1 MNEGVEERMAEVIDG
16 NRIAR
21 EVRAEVRAQ
30 AIELKEKRGITPG
43 LAVILVGEDAASKI
57 YVGRKE
63 KAAAEAGFLSREFRL
78 PADTAEDRLREIVA
92 GLNASPEIHG
102 ILVQLPLPKHINP
115 DVVIETIDPR
125 KDVDGFHPVNIGGL
139 FTGRPGHR
147 ACTPLGVI
155 ELLDRTGIP
164 IEGKEAVIVGRS
176 NIVGKPLAL
185 MLLNRHATV
194 TVCHTRT
201 RDLAAV
207 ARRADILVAAA
218 GKAEM
223 VRGDMVKEGA
233 VVIDVGIN
241 RRADGKLVGDVA
253 FAEAA
258 AKLTARPLAF
268 LLRQFHIGFITQTV
282 HGAAIVVVAHPAFE
296 GGERAGS
303 NQSIRA
309 FKQERSSE
317 RI

>member
-1 MNEGVEERMAEVIDG
+1 MATVIDG

-21 EVRAEVRAQ
+21 EIRAEIKAQ
-30 AIELKEKRGITPG
+30 ATELKENNSVIPG
-43 LAVILVGEDAASKI
+43 LAVILVGEDPASKI

-63 KAAAEAGFLSREFRL
+63 KAAKEAGFLSREYRL
-78 PADTAEDRLREIVA
+78 PPDTPEDRIREIVI
-92 GLNASPEIHG
+92 GLNADPEIHG

-125 KDVDGFHPVNIGGL
+125 KDVDGFHPFNIGGL

-147 ACTPLGVI
+147 ACTPLGIV
-155 ELLDRTGIP
+155 ELLDRSGIA

-194 TVCHTRT
+194 TICHTRT
-201 RDLAAV
+201 RDLPSV
-207 ARRADILVAAA
+207 TTRADILVAAA

-223 VRGDMVKEGA
+223 VRGDMVRQGA

-241 RRADGKLVGDVA
+241 RGPDGKLVGDVA
-253 FAEAA
+253 FPEAA
-258 AKLTARPLAF
+258 DKASFITPVPGGVGPMTIAM
-268 LLRQFHIGFITQTV
+268 LLRNTLE
-282 HGAAIVVVAHPAFE
+282 AA
-296 GGERAGS
+296 RMAGS
-303 NQSIRA
+303 RGL
-309 FKQERSSE
+309 
-317 RI
+317 